1 MNTLLSVTWNV
12 DPTLFTIL
20 GREIRWYGLLWVI
33 GLIVAV
39 YVVQRIFKREDLPE
53 KWFDSLFIYM
63 IVGIIA
69 GARLG
74 HCLFYEPAYYL
85 ANPLEMLKVWEG
97 GLASHGGVIG
107 IIIAVWLYSR
117 KITKL
122 SMLWTFDRVMVP
134 TGFTAAM
141 IRLGNLMNHE
151 IYGGPTD
158 QPWGFRFIT
167 NIHYWMQ
174 GAEPIYSDP
183 SHPTQIYEAL
193 AYLVVFGITMFLYF
207 KTDAKDRK
215 GLITGVGILIIF
227 LFRFFVEYVK
237 NVQVASEIAMREN
250 TGLILGQWLSIP
262 FIIWGIWLI
271 VNALRK
277 PAEVAMTP
285 KQSEIPQPKSKTK
298 GKNKKK

>member
-1 MNTLLSVTWNV
+1 MDLLLAVTWDA

-39 YVVQRIFKREDLPE
+39 YIVQKIFKHEDLPE
-53 KWFDSLFIYM
+53 KWFDSLFVYM

-74 HCLFYEPAYYL
+74 HCLFYEPGYYL
-85 ANPLEMLKVWEG
+85 ANPIEILKVWEG

-117 KITKL
+117 KVTKL

-158 QPWGFRFIT
+158 QPWGFRFVD
-167 NIHYWMQ
+167 NLYEWMR
-174 GAEPIYSDP
+174 GAEPVFTEP

-193 AYLVVFGITMFLYF
+193 AYLVVFGITMYLYW
-207 KTDAKDRK
+207 KTNAKDRK

-227 LFRFFVEYVK
+227 LFRFFVEYIK
-237 NVQVASEIAMREN
+237 NVQVESEIAMRDN

-262 FIIWGIWLI
+262 FILWGIWLI
-271 VNALRK
+271 WDALRR
-277 PAEVAMTP
+277 PAVIANTP
-285 KQSEIPQPKSKTK
+285 KESEMAKPKPKSK
-298 GKNKKK
+298 KK

>member
-1 MNTLLSVTWNV
+1 MDLLLSVTWDV

-20 GREIRWYGLLWVI
+20 GREIRWYGLFWVI

-39 YVVQRIFKREDLPE
+39 YIVQKIFKQEDLPE
-53 KWFDSLFIYM
+53 KWFDSLFVYM
-63 IVGIIA
+63 MVGIIA

-74 HCLFYEPAYYL
+74 HCLFYEPGYYL
-85 ANPLEMLKVWEG
+85 AHPVEILKVWEG

-117 KITKL
+117 KVTKQ

-158 QPWGFRFIT
+158 QPWGFRFID
-167 NIHYWMQ
+167 NLHQWMR
-174 GAEPIYSDP
+174 GAEPIYTEP
-183 SHPTQIYEAL
+183 SHPTQIYEAA
-193 AYLVVFGITMFLYF
+193 AYLVVFVLTMYLYWN
-207 KTDAKDRK
+207 TDAKHRK
-215 GLITGVGILIIF
+215 GLITGIGILIIF
-227 LFRFFVEYVK
+227 LFRFFVEFIK
-237 NVQVASEIAMREN
+237 NVQVDSEIALRES

-271 VNALRK
+271 VAALRH
-277 PAEVAMTP
+277 PALQADTP
-285 KQSEIPQPKSKTK
+285 RQSEMAKPYKP
-298 GKNKKK
+298 KKK

>member
-1 MNTLLSVTWNV
+1 MDILLTVTWSV
-12 DPTLFTIL
+12 DPTLFTVF

-39 YVVQRIFKREDLPE
+39 YMVQRIFKREDLPE
-53 KWFDSLFIYM
+53 KWFDSLFFYM

-85 ANPLEMLKVWEG
+85 ANPVEILKVWEG

-117 KITKL
+117 KVTKL

-141 IRLGNLMNHE
+141 IRFGNLMNHE

-167 NIHYWMQ
+167 NLHQWMQ
-174 GAEPIYSDP
+174 GAEPIYSQP
-183 SHPTQIYEAL
+183 SHPTQIYEGVF
-193 AYLVVFGITMFLYF
+193 YLLVFAVTVFLYW
-207 KTDAKDRK
+207 KTDAKNRQ
-215 GLITGVGILIIF
+215 GLILGVGILLIF
-227 LFRFFVEYVK
+227 LFRFFVEFLK
-237 NVQVASEIAMREN
+237 NVQVQSEIAMREN

-271 VNALRK
+271 WNALRR
-277 PAEVAMTP
+277 PARVANTP
-285 KQSEIPQPKSKTK
+285 KQSQMAQPKP
-298 GKNKKK
+298 KKK

>member
-1 MNTLLSVTWNV
+1 MDILLSVTWNV
-12 DPTLFTIL
+12 DPEIFTIF

-39 YVVQRIFKREDLPE
+39 YMVQRIFKREDLPE
-53 KWFDSLFIYM
+53 KWFDSLFFYM
-63 IVGIIA
+63 IVGIIV

-85 ANPLEMLKVWEG
+85 ANPVEILKVWEG

-117 KITKL
+117 KVTKL
-122 SMLWTFDRVMVP
+122 SPLWTFDRVMVP

-141 IRLGNLMNHE
+141 IRFGNLMNHE

-158 QPWGFRFIT
+158 QPWGFRFVT
-167 NIHYWMQ
+167 NLHQWMQ
-174 GAEPIYSDP
+174 GAEPIYSEP
-183 SHPTQIYEAL
+183 SHPTQIYEGVF
-193 AYLVVFGITMFLYF
+193 YLLVFAVTVFMYW
-207 KTDAKDRK
+207 KTDAKDRQ
-215 GLITGVGILIIF
+215 GLILGVGILLIF
-227 LFRFFVEYVK
+227 LFRFFVEFLK
-237 NVQVASEIAMREN
+237 NVQVQSEIAMRED

-271 VNALRK
+271 WNALRH
-277 PAEVAMTP
+277 PARVAVTP
-285 KQSEIPQPKSKTK
+285 KQSQMVQPRP
-298 GKNKKK
+298 KKKK

>member
-12 DPTLFTIL
+12 DPTIFTIL

-39 YVVQRIFKREDLPE
+39 YIVQRIYKHEKLPE
-53 KWFDSLFIYM
+53 KWFDSLFVYM
-63 IVGIIA
+63 MLGIIL

-85 ANPLEMLKVWEG
+85 ANPLEILKIWEG

-107 IIIAVWLYSR
+107 IIIAVWLYS
-117 KITKL
+117 KKVTKKSL
-122 SMLWTFDRVMVP
+122 LWTFDRVMVP

-158 QPWGFRFIT
+158 LPWGFRFID
-167 NIHYWMQ
+167 NVGLWMR
-174 GAEPIYSDP
+174 GAEPIYTEP

-193 AYLVVFGITMFLYF
+193 IYLLVFGITMYMYW
-207 KTDAKDRK
+207 KTNAKNRH
-215 GLITGVGILIIF
+215 GLILGVGMAIIF
-227 LFRFFVEYVK
+227 AARLLIEFVK
-237 NVQVASEIAMREN
+237 NVQVESEHNLIAS
-250 TGLILGQWLSIP
+250 TGLNIGQWLSVP
-262 FIIWGIWLI
+262 FIIWGVWLI
-271 VNALRK
+271 WRAMKRK
-277 PAEVAMTP
+277 PEPEPVAQKTSTDYSKNVKP
-285 KQSEIPQPKSKTK
+285 KAQ
-298 GKNKKK
+298 